1 METDHANSRIRARP
15 FAKALQ
21 ASAKQNAANIGRPS
35 HSHIPGPAR
44 IPWGLPPEW
53 SQDAFQIM
61 CIAVAATARSSA
73 PNAINLRQTSAAQ
86 SAREKE
92 RHARYKREHGSENK
106 IARTMCIA
114 FESGSIAKTAVWQL
128 NRLLLHGHY
137 GCGSFARRTAACAES
152 CGGENRDFARGTELP
167 AEILRISAQSPS
179 ADVLRYAAER
189 LLHGEVIAI
198 PTDTVYGLAADPF
211 NLSAVEEIFRVKGR
225 PDERALPILVN
236 SLDQA
241 MLLAREVPRNFLRLA
256 EEFWPGALTLVVDA
270 SHRLPLKVTANT
282 GRIALRWPRSEVVA
296 RLIEEFDGPLTG
308 TSANLSGSEAC
319 SDAQQVFGQLGNRLN
334 LILDAGETKATAAS
348 TIVELHHDKWKILRV
363 GVIGVK
369 EIEDALQ

>member
-21 ASAKQNAANIGRPS
+21 ASAKHNAANIGRPS
-35 HSHIPGPAR
+35 HSHIPGPVR
-44 IPWGLPPEW
+44 IPCGLPPEW
-53 SQDAFQIM
+53 SQDAFQIV

-73 PNAINLRQTSAAQ
+73 PNAITFARLQLRNRRGKKSAMQ
-86 SAREKE
+86 DTRE
-92 RHARYKREHGSENK
+92 S
-106 IARTMCIA
+106 
-114 FESGSIAKTAVWQL
+114 TAVRTKLPGRCTSPLSQAPSP
-128 NRLLLHGHY
+128 RPQ
-137 GCGSFARRTAACAES
+137 CGSLTGSYCTVTVAVVASRAERQLARRAAV
-152 CGGENRDFARGTELP
+152 ENRDFARGTELP

-348 TIVELHHDKWKILRV
+348 TIVELHHDKWKILRL